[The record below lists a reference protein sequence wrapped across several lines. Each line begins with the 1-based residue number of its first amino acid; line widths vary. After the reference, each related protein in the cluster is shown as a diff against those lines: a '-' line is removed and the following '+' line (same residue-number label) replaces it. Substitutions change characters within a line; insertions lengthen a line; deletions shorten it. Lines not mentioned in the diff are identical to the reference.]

1 MKIMHSRRNGI
12 LCPVCG
18 GCAEDPHGQGIR
30 CHGNTI
36 DDRYIYCTRE
46 EYSGKAKFQDWA
58 YLHFNDGKCRCG
70 IPHQSISDEDNLPK
84 NIKSPPSNTAKK
96 EYAAKMWSETIGIE
110 GTDAEN
116 YLRSRGNNFE
126 KISGD
131 SIFHSLID
139 VDFLLEQL
147 HYHPA
152 IYLNHLGL
160 YCEGLVARVS
170 DRNLE
175 FQGLQITYLDGWSKI
190 EELEDPRRSFGN
202 IKGNAIYLAPPTK
215 VMGITEGIE
224 DALAVQHLFG
234 ISTIAT
240 CGATFLP
247 YVELPSIV
255 EEIHLFTDGDVA
267 GAVAS
272 NKAKERYENLGLT
285 AVNKQA
291 PFSLNI
297 KDWNDVLKN
306 KIQEDLYE

>member
-1 MKIMHSRRNGI
+1 MKVMHSRRNGI

-58 YLHFNDGKCRCG
+58 YLHFNDRCPCG

-84 NIKSPPSNTAKK
+84 NIKSPPSNTAKIK
-96 EYAAKMWSETIGIE
+96 YANSLWANTIPLSGTYGEQYFPNRGI
-110 GTDAEN
+110 
-116 YLRSRGNNFE
+116 NFD
-126 KISGD
+126 KIPKD

-139 VDFLLEQL
+139 VEFVLNQIRF
-147 HYHPA
+147 HPA
-152 IYLNHLGL
+152 LEVPQLNL

-170 DRNLE
+170 DNNLVTKGV
-175 FQGLQITYLDGWSKI
+175 QVTYLDGWDKVP
-190 EELEDPRRSFGN
+190 ELDDPRRSFGA

-234 ISTIAT
+234 ISTIAA
-240 CGATFLP
+240 CGSTFLP

-285 AVNKQA
+285 VVNKQA

-297 KDWNDVLKN
+297 KDWNDFLKT